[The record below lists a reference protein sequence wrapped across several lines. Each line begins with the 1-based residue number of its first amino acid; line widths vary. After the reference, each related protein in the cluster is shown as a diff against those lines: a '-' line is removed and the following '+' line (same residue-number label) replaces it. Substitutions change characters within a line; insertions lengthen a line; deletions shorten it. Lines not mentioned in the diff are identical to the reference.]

1 MFGIYILSMLS
12 MMFIFAGNIASYGG
26 MFQSS
31 STLTVITLWAMFYL
45 AYIAINCFAL
55 SYGFKEYGKKH
66 KLSRYLPLLLTA
78 LIYNVALTY
87 AFHLYKPENVTMHS
101 VTHAFFLLSNN
112 AYWLFTAF
120 TGMFLLS
127 PIVDYMVEHISRETA
142 IKAVW
147 IIGLLGFYGLF
158 SAGELKDPLLFKSGR
173 GIIWF
178 TCLYFIGATVRKHE
192 LYKVNVSKTALIGL
206 CSFVLNG
213 FLMLSLDKFIG
224 NTFDDYFLSALSPLL
239 LVTSICLLYVFAN
252 MNSKQEKIVQ
262 FIDESTLCTYLLAS
276 HSLFLGYVL
285 LNQFTTLAGMPFYL
299 LALMVIMIALS
310 LYLVALIIDLIRRG
324 IFKVLRLEKLAL
336 WIETLFGKLLNK
348 LSA

>member
-1 MFGIYILSMLS
+1 
-12 MMFIFAGNIASYGG
+12 
-26 MFQSS
+26 
-31 STLTVITLWAMFYL
+31 
-45 AYIAINCFAL
+45 
-55 SYGFKEYGKKH
+55 
-66 KLSRYLPLLLTA
+66 
-78 LIYNVALTY
+78 
-87 AFHLYKPENVTMHS
+87 MHS
-101 VTHAFFLLSNN
+101 SNN

-239 LVTSICLLYVFAN
+239 LVTSCQPF
-252 MNSKQEKIVQ
+252 
-262 FIDESTLCTYLLAS
+262 FI
-276 HSLFLGYVL
+276 
-285 LNQFTTLAGMPFYL
+285 
-299 LALMVIMIALS
+299 
-310 LYLVALIIDLIRRG
+310 
-324 IFKVLRLEKLAL
+324 LRLCPIKPVYNTSRYA
-336 WIETLFGKLLNK
+336 FLLTCSYGHHDCIISLCRCINHRFNQK
-348 LSA
+348 RNIQGTKIRKTGIMD

>member
-12 MMFIFAGNIASYGG
+12 MVFIFAGNIVSYGG

-66 KLSRYLPLLLTA
+66 KLSRYLLLLLTA

-178 TCLYFIGATVRKHE
+178 TCLY
-192 LYKVNVSKTALIGL
+192 LIGL

-252 MNSKQEKIVQ
+252 MKSKQEKIVQ
-262 FIDESTLCTYLLAS
+262 FIDESTLCTYFLAS

-310 LYLVALIIDLIRRG
+310 LYVVALIIDLIRRG
-324 IFKVLRLEKLAL
+324 IFKVLRLEKLAF